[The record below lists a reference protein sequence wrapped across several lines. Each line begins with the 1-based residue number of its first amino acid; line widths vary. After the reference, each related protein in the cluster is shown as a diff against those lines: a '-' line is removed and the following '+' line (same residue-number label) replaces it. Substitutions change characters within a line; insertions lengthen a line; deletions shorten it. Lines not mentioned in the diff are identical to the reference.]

1 MQQSEMKQIELL
13 RSVIY
18 QIIGENRLLLDAI
31 EFVTDNSNYYNVQ
44 IEIVYYRDFEGS
56 SKDGK
61 IIMGI
66 PDIVDFYSVAK
77 ELFPCLLGNSNYVI
91 ETKYSDLGNKD
102 KIRNKVCVCIA
113 DAEKELVSNELGKSY
128 FFQTEDFSIYD
139 ELAIY
144 ALAYSLCHELGH
156 VLHDR
161 YILRTEFNT
170 RERAADYFAFEAIK
184 HIASN
189 NNSDSRLKGAII
201 GIAQMLLHRSPQEEV
216 DDIKHP
222 HSIERLYALL
232 DFWGIEKDSPYWDL
246 AYNIVILWCNRNEKP
261 VTWERTSSIS
271 PKDKFID
278 AYVHFRKNP
287 KQIE

>member
-102 KIRNKVCVCIA
+102 KIR
-113 DAEKELVSNELGKSY
+113 
-128 FFQTEDFSIYD
+128 
-139 ELAIY
+139 IY

-161 YILRTEFNT
+161 YIPLNEFNT

-246 AYNIVILWCNRNEKP
+246 AYNIVIIWCSRNEKP

>member
-1 MQQSEMKQIELL
+1 MQQSEMKQIKLFK
-13 RSVIY
+13 SVIY
-18 QIIGENRLLLDAI
+18 QIIGENGFLLDAI
-31 EFVTDNSNYYNVQ
+31 EFIKNNSSYNNVE

-66 PDIVDFYSVAK
+66 PDIVDSYSVAK
-77 ELFPCLLGNSNYVI
+77 ELFPNLSGNTSYVI
-91 ETKYSDLGNKD
+91 EPKYLDFGNKD
-102 KIRNKVCVCIA
+102 NIRNKVCVCLA
-113 DAEKELVSNELGKSY
+113 DAEKELVSNELGKSC
-128 FFQTEDFSIYD
+128 FFQTEDLSIYD

-201 GIAQMLLHRSPQEEV
+201 GIAQMLLHRSFQEEV

-246 AYNIVILWCNRNEKP
+246 AYHIVIIWCNRNEKP